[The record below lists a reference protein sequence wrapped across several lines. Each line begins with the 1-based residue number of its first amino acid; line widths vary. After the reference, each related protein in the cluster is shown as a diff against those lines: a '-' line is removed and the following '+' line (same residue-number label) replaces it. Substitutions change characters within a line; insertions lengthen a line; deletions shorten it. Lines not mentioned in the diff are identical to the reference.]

1 MKLRAAATA
10 LRATPPTVRAF
21 AYAGIAFL
29 VGALTQVI
37 QALHSVGA
45 FNDWRAYLISLVIG
59 AVMGGI
65 SAALPYLMAML
76 PAPPEA

>member
-1 MKLRAAATA
+1 MIRQAVTTM
-10 LRATPPTVRAF
+10 RATPPTMRAF

-29 VGALTQVI
+29 VGALTQAI

-45 FNDWRAYLISLVIG
+45 FNDWRAYLLSLAIG
-59 AVMGGI
+59 AVTGGI

>member
-1 MKLRAAATA
+1 MNRLTATIA
-10 LRATPPTVRAF
+10 QTPPSMRAL

-29 VGALTQVI
+29 VGALTQAV
-37 QALHSVGA
+37 QALHSIGA

-59 AVMGGI
+59 AVTGGI

-76 PAPPEA
+76 PQPEP